1 MSRVSLLAAVN
12 RGASGSAWHDVEV
25 QRRETRPI
33 DELIFEIFRV
43 NDRLL
48 AIGDATVKD
57 LGLTSARWLVLGA
70 IALSH
75 SPMTVAEIARTMGL
89 TRQAVQRLANDMAG
103 VGLVDMQDNPRDRRA
118 RVISLTDNGREAYES
133 ALARWRAEWTA
144 QMEEILTE
152 DEIVETMR
160 RLRRLRGLVQAQVSA
175 RSSGD

>member
-1 MSRVSLLAAVN
+1 MPRVSPLAAVN
-12 RGASGSAWHDVEV
+12 RNGAGSAWHDVEV

-75 SPMTVAEIARTMGL
+75 SPMTVAEIARSMGL

-118 RVISLTDNGREAYES
+118 RIIALTDNGREAYES

-175 RSSGD
+175 RSATD

>member
-1 MSRVSLLAAVN
+1 VN